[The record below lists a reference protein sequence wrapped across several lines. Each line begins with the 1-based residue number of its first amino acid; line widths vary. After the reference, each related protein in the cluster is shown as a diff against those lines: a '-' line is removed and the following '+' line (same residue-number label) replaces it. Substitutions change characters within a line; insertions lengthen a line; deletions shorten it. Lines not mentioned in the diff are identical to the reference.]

1 MYKHECFWWSVE
13 FPRTREVSTISGTNI
28 FWNIM
33 FTDEELDAMYPNILH
48 QSESH
53 HDSEDQGTSEKH
65 GVAFDQ

>member
-1 MYKHECFWWSVE
+1 
-13 FPRTREVSTISGTNI
+13 
-28 FWNIM
+28 M

-65 GVAFDQ
+65 GVAFDQQYVELKAEIAEVYNKKL

>member
-1 MYKHECFWWSVE
+1 
-13 FPRTREVSTISGTNI
+13 
-28 FWNIM
+28 M